1 MESEKKERKRKR
13 KGKDLTCFIY
23 QRCIPGIF
31 LRLLFEGSRRI
42 IKIDQ
47 SAWILQCELEIF
59 VNLRDKRFNLS
70 LESK

>member
-23 QRCIPGIF
+23 QRHTGIF

-59 VNLRDKRFNLS
+59 V
-70 LESK
+70 